1 MIKVTH
7 AFLLYLYKVS
17 ILIMKVSEMKKW
29 EGLSIEELAF
39 IVKESKSYREV
50 AAKCGYSNR
59 WRWKHKVY

>member
-1 MIKVTH
+1 
-7 AFLLYLYKVS
+7 
-17 ILIMKVSEMKKW
+17 MKVSEMKKW